1 MTCSHAGVCGGCSL
15 LHLSYGDQL
24 ASKEASIRRL
34 FAGFIPDSVKP
45 GELFLPFESGRQAPA
60 RFRQKVSF
68 VFGSGP
74 SGRGFVMGHFMR
86 ASKRIVGVQEC
97 PVHSD
102 RGNQI
107 AFALFRQLAEAG
119 ITAAG
124 SALTGILRHLIVR
137 TTADD
142 SEAVAMLVVTRNDK
156 ALRKPV
162 RALLDSSDRPDGFFI
177 NINNDPGPFMVGER
191 TVHIDGR
198 AHIREV
204 VGGISYLI
212 SPSAFFQTNVA
223 AAAILQH
230 HVVSSVGRAGRV
242 LDLYCGSG
250 LFSLPLAASGV
261 RVTGVEENR
270 QAIVDAEAN
279 ARLNRIPG
287 SRSRFIAARVEDCVR
302 SVARDPWDAVILD
315 PPRQGCSDEVLEA
328 VFQDMAPPRVTY
340 VCCNPDALAAELPGI
355 VQCGYEVDDFRA
367 VDMFP
372 QTEHIEAVVQLSR
385 R

>member
-1 MTCSHAGVCGGCSL
+1 M
-15 LHLSYGDQL
+15 
-24 ASKEASIRRL
+24 R
-34 FAGFIPDSVKP
+34 
-45 GELFLPFESGRQAPA
+45 
-60 RFRQKVSF
+60 
-68 VFGSGP
+68 GSN
-74 SGRGFVMGHFMR
+74 
-86 ASKRIVGVQEC
+86 RIVGVQEC

-102 RGNQI
+102 RGNRI
-107 AFALFRQLAEAG
+107 AFALFRHLAQAG

-124 SALTGILRHLIVR
+124 PALAGLLRHVIVR

-142 SEAVAMLVVTRNDK
+142 REAVAMLVVTRNDRT
-156 ALRKPV
+156 LRKPV

-191 TVHIDGR
+191 TINIDGR
-198 AHIREV
+198 AHVREV

-212 SPSAFFQTNVA
+212 SHAAFFQTNVRA
-223 AAAILQH
+223 AEVLQH
-230 HVVSSVGRAGRV
+230 HVVMSVAGAARV

-279 ARLNRIPG
+279 ARLNRTPG
-287 SRSRFIAARVEDCVR
+287 SRSRFITGRVEDRVR
-302 SVARDPWDAVILD
+302 SVARDGWDAVILD

-328 VFQDMAPPRVTY
+328 VFRDIAPARVTY
-340 VCCNPDALAAELPGI
+340 VSCNPDALAAELPGI

-367 VDMFP
+367 IDMFP
-372 QTEHIEAVVQLSR
+372 HTEHIEAVVQLSR